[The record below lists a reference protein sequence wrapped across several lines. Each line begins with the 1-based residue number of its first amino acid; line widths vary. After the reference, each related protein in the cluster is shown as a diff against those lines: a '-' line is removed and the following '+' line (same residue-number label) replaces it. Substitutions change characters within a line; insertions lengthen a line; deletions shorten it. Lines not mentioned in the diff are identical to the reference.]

1 MSVRTLLPRS
11 LSVVALAIALAAC
24 GAAASP
30 ATGGQ
35 TAGGPGPTLQPGATA
50 VTTPAATAA
59 GAVTGHVGDK
69 LTFAGTNV
77 DLGFDATL
85 VKVFDPATPTSAS
98 TEALPSGARWIGVE
112 ITIDNHSPQAGSDS
126 SALDGMASDGTALT
140 TDDVYQG
147 FSRPIGDFQGC
158 TESSSLGDTDVPY
171 TQCEAFVVPEGQTLT
186 QVGFHINQLGPTDQA
201 TWTVP

>member
-1 MSVRTLLPRS
+1 MSVRTLFPRG
-11 LSVVALAIALAAC
+11 LCVVALAIALAAC
-24 GAAASP
+24 GATGASGTGSTSSGAA
-30 ATGGQ
+30 
-35 TAGGPGPTLQPGATA
+35 GPTLAPGGTVVA
-50 VTTPAATAA
+50 TPAGS

-69 LTFAGTNV
+69 LTYPGSNV

-98 TEALPSGARWIGVE
+98 TEALPSGARWVGIE
-112 ITIDNHSPQAGSDS
+112 ITIDNHSPQAGNDS
-126 SALDGMASDGTALT
+126 SAIDGMASDGTALT

-147 FSRPIGDFQGC
+147 FSRPIGEFQGC

-171 TQCEAFVVPEGQTLT
+171 TQCEAFVVPDGQTLT
-186 QVGFHINQLGPTDQA
+186 KVGFHINQLGETDQA

>member
-11 LSVVALAIALAAC
+11 LSVVALTIALAAC

-30 ATGGQ
+30 TAGGQATGGSG
-35 TAGGPGPTLQPGATA
+35 ATLQPGATA
-50 VTTPAATAA
+50 VATAGGTAA

-69 LTFAGTNV
+69 LTFPGTNV

-85 VKVFDPATPTSAS
+85 VKVFDPATPTSSS
-98 TEALPSGARWIGVE
+98 TSALPLGARWVGIEV
-112 ITIDNHSPQAGSDS
+112 TIDNHSPQAGNDS
-126 SALDGMASDGTALT
+126 TNIDGKTSDGTAVA

-147 FSRPIGDFQGC
+147 FSRPIGEFQGC
-158 TESSSLGDTDVPY
+158 TESTTFSETDTPY
-171 TQCEAFVVPEGQTLT
+171 TQCEAFVVPDGQTLA
-186 QVGFHINQLGPTDQA
+186 QVGFEVNQLGPTDQV

>member
-1 MSVRTLLPRS
+1 MSMRAFVLRG
-11 LSVVALAIALAAC
+11 LSVVALTVALAAC
-24 GAAASP
+24 GATGASGTGSTSSGAAGP
-30 ATGGQ
+30 TL
-35 TAGGPGPTLQPGATA
+35 TAGGTVVA
-50 VTTPAATAA
+50 TPAGS

-77 DLGFDATL
+77 DLGFDATV

-98 TEALPSGARWIGVE
+98 TEALPSGARWVGVE

-126 SALDGMASDGTALT
+126 SAIDGMASDGTALT

-147 FSRPIGDFQGC
+147 FSRPIGEFQGC
-158 TESSSLGDTDVPY
+158 TETDPFSETDVPY
-171 TQCEAFVVPEGQTLT
+171 TQCEAFVVPDGQTLT
-186 QVGFHINQLGPTDQA
+186 QVGFRINQLGETDQA

>member
-11 LSVVALAIALAAC
+11 LSVAALTVALAAC
-24 GAAASP
+24 GATGTSDTGSP
-30 ATGGQ
+30 PSGAV
-35 TAGGPGPTLQPGATA
+35 GPTLAPGAT
-50 VTTPAATAA
+50 VEGTPAGS

-98 TEALPSGARWIGVE
+98 TEALPSGARWVGVE
-112 ITIDNHSPQAGSDS
+112 ITIDNHSPQAGNDS
-126 SALDGMASDGTALT
+126 SAIDGMASDGTALT
-140 TDDVYQG
+140 TDDDYQG
-147 FSRPIGDFQGC
+147 FSRPIGAFQGC
-158 TESSSLGDTDVPY
+158 TETDPFSETDVPY
-171 TQCEAFVVPEGQTLT
+171 TQCEAFVVPDGQTLV
-186 QVGFHINQLGPTDQA
+186 QVGFHINQLGETDQA

>member
-11 LSVVALAIALAAC
+11 LSVVALTIALAAC
-24 GAAASP
+24 GATGASGAGSTSSAAAGP
-30 ATGGQ
+30 TIA
-35 TAGGPGPTLQPGATA
+35 AGGTVGAT
-50 VTTPAATAA
+50 PAGS

-69 LTFAGTNV
+69 LTYPGSDV
-77 DLGFDATL
+77 DPGFDATL

-98 TEALPSGARWIGVE
+98 TEELPSGARWVGVE

-126 SALDGMASDGTALT
+126 SAIDGKASDGTALT

-147 FSRPIGDFQGC
+147 FSRPIGEFQGC

-171 TQCEAFVVPEGQTLT
+171 TQCEAFVLPDGQTLT
-186 QVGFHINQLGPTDQA
+186 QVGFHINQLGPVDQA